1 MGDLPA
7 GCVTLVWK
15 VGEATQQ
22 VKQLAQRSGA
32 AQSGNRIPAQVW
44 LPGCRFFYRTQEPN
58 RSFCS
63 ASCYQEWCFI
73 ISALGPLERRIHP
86 ETEFV

>member
-44 LPGCRFFYRTQEPN
+44 LPGCRFFFLPYSGTQQIFLQCILLPGMVFYYL
-58 RSFCS
+58 STWS
-63 ASCYQEWCFI
+63 
-73 ISALGPLERRIHP
+73 P
-86 ETEFV
+86 